1 MPLRSHF
8 TVFMK
13 HTKGTDGKEW
23 VLPCYWE
30 EGAAFWPWVTE
41 LSPGHVPPQ
50 LHLQQI
56 GISSL
61 LKDRDRLYHGHSTDI
76 RRYAALWPKLL
87 IRCFA
92 QRTEKNTNC
101 FVLFFFFLG
110 SMLFFKNLKNRKI
123 KKVVIC
129 NSMSPK

>member
-13 HTKGTDGKEW
+13 HTKGTDRKEW

-30 EGAAFWPWVTE
+30 EGAPFWPWVTE

-61 LKDRDRLYHGHSTDI
+61 KDRDRLYHGHSTDV
-76 RRYAALWPKLL
+76 RRYAALWPKLP

-92 QRTEKNTNC
+92 QKKQKKTPTL
-101 FVLFFFFLG
+101 LFCFFLG
-110 SMLFFKNLKNRKI
+110 SMLFLKT
-123 KKVVIC
+123 
-129 NSMSPK
+129 